1 MHLRFALTS
10 SRVVLGD
17 ELQSATVVIEGE
29 RIAVVRDGRDVH
41 GDEHHI
47 DLGDDVLA
55 PGLVDSHVHVN
66 EPGRTDWE
74 GFSTATQAAAAGG
87 VTTLVDMPL
96 NCIPVT
102 TTARAL
108 AIKLAAARPQLWVD
122 VGFWGGVVPG
132 NADDLEPLA
141 KAGVL
146 GCKAFMVHS
155 GIDEFPDSDIDT
167 LRTAMQR
174 LRNADIPLL
183 AHAELDLG
191 ADIHGADP
199 RHYDTYL
206 RSRPCAWE
214 DAAIARL
221 ILLCRETGCAVHVVH
236 LSSADS
242 LPQIRAAKA
251 EGLPLTVETCA
262 HYLCLRAEDVPDGDT
277 GYKCAPPIRDD
288 DNRSRL
294 WQGLVDGA
302 IDFVVTDH
310 SPCTPVMK
318 GIERGDFMAAWGGI
332 ASLQL
337 GLPSVWTEA
346 RRRGIALAR
355 VVEWMSGRPAA
366 FAGLGDRKGRIAPG
380 YDADLFAWAPD
391 ETVNITPELLR
402 FRHKQSPYLGRELS
416 GAVHRTW
423 LRGTIVYDAKV
434 MTSAPHGRPLL
445 GRARTR

>member
-1 MHLRFALTS
+1 VPIAFTS
-10 SRVVLGD
+10 PRVVIDD
-17 ELQSATVVIEGE
+17 EMRSATVVVEGE
-29 RIAVVRDGRDVH
+29 RIVEVRDGVRVH
-41 GDEHHI
+41 DGETRI

-74 GFSTATQAAAAGG
+74 GFSTATRAAAAGG
-87 VTTLVDMPL
+87 VTTIVDMPL

-108 AIKLAAARPQLWVD
+108 AIKLAAARPQLWID
-122 VGFWGGVVPG
+122 AGFWGGVVPG
-132 NADDLEPLA
+132 NADDLAPLA
-141 KAGVL
+141 RAGVL

-155 GIDEFPDSDIDT
+155 GIDEFPDADLET
-167 LRTAMQR
+167 LRAAMPR
-174 LRNADIPLL
+174 LRDAGIPLL
-183 AHAELDLG
+183 AHAELELDDV
-191 ADIHGADP
+191 APHGDP

-221 ILLCRETGCAVHVVH
+221 IQLCRETRCAVHVVH

-262 HYLCLRAEDVPDGDT
+262 HYLCLRAEDVPDGAT

-288 DNRSRL
+288 ANRTRL
-294 WQGLVDGA
+294 WQGLDDGT
-302 IDFVVTDH
+302 IDLVVTDH
-310 SPCTPVMK
+310 SPCTPARK
-318 GIERGDFMAAWGGI
+318 DSGSGDFMDAWGGI

-346 RRRGIALAR
+346 RARGIALPR
-355 VVEWMSGRPAA
+355 VVQWMSQRPAA
-366 FAGLGDRKGRIAPG
+366 LAGLGDRKGRIAPG
-380 YDADLFAWAPD
+380 YDADLFAWAP
-391 ETVNITPELLR
+391 EQMLRVTPESLR
-402 FRHKQSPYLGRELS
+402 FRHKQSPYVGRDLYGE
-416 GAVHRTW
+416 VRRTW
-423 LRGTIVYDAKV
+423 LRGTIVYDAGR
-434 MTSAPHGRPLL
+434 MTSAPHGRALL
-445 GRARTR
+445 GRTAPQD